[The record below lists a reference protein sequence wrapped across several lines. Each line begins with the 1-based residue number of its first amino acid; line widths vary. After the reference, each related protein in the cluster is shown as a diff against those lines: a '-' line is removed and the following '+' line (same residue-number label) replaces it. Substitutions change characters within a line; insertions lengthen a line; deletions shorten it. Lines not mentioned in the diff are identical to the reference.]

1 MKVLTLSNSTHKIFV
16 LFFAVVIVLS
26 SQVPYFSYSSTNTSN
41 LDNVS
46 IQISQELDSITS
58 NNTATIPAIATN
70 NTLNLDEMSNS
81 TGNATITLT
90 PNNTIVNLEL
100 PESIVD
106 LLGSAPPL
114 ADQQNITANLTNT
127 NDSMVLTTNE
137 TQLTGTENV
146 TILANFTSKPF
157 GLETDYTISQKPVI
171 IIDGTPLNYEYL
183 NDPTDEITISDILIS
198 MRASIKLDNS
208 SNALPVQLR
217 VFTNP
222 SNVTENPD
230 GSRTFI
236 NDPTTLENLE
246 IAGTIFSEAKTVA
259 TVHPNGSGTLNAT
272 NIE

>member
-1 MKVLTLSNSTHKIFV
+1 MKVSNLSNSTHKIFV
-16 LFFAVVIVLS
+16 LFFSVVIVLS
-26 SQVPYFSYSSTNTSN
+26 SQVPYFSYSSTNASN

-58 NNTATIPAIATN
+58 NNTTASAVATN
-70 NTLNLDEMSNS
+70 KTLNLDEMSNS

-114 ADQQNITANLTNT
+114 ADQQNITENLTNT
-127 NDSMVLTTNE
+127 NDTMVLTTNE

-157 GLETDYTISQKPVI
+157 GLETDYSISEKPVI
-171 IIDGTPLNYEYL
+171 VIDGTPLNYEYL

-217 VFTNP
+217 VFANP
-222 SNVTENPD
+222 TNVTENAD

-236 NDPTTLENLE
+236 NDPTNLENLE